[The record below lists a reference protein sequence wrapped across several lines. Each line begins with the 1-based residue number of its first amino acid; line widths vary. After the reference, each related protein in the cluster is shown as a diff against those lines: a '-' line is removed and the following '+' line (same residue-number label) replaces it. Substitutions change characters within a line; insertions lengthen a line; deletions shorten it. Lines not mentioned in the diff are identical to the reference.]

1 MIKLR
6 STLSLFNGIG
16 IGAQALKNIGVEVGT
31 SYVSEID
38 KFANETNDKNHP
50 ESIQLGSVTQWA
62 FWGIDWA
69 EVDLVTAGFPCQ
81 AWSLAGQQ
89 LGDRDPRGALFWVTL
104 DIISHVLKHNPNA
117 KWLMENVRMKKEFE
131 DYITHHTTKALGDV
145 KKVLIN
151 SALLTAQ
158 NRRRFY
164 WSNFDIDQ
172 PEDRGLV
179 LGDVLED
186 GVVDREKSHCIDAN
200 YHKGGNLKSYFEKHR
215 RQLVFEERP
224 CELLD
229 SPTEGGHV
237 ANATDIKGHESIK
250 RVYSPDGKAPT
261 LTTMQGGHRQPKV
274 LCGAVRGRYNPVGKV
289 VQQFELR
296 KDEKTSALT
305 TVQKDN
311 VLRIEQ
317 RGRGF
322 NKGGHYYDK
331 SPTMTAHSFE
341 YNNHV
346 TDGVTYR
353 KLTPTECE
361 RLQGYPDGYTE
372 GVSNTQRYKQCGN
385 GWTLPVIE
393 HIFSEAYKE

>member
-1 MIKLR
+1 MNV
-6 STLSLFNGIG
+6 LSLFNGIG
-16 IGAQALKNIGVEVGT
+16 ICAQALKNIGVNISN

-38 KFANETNDKNHP
+38 KFANKTNEKNHP
-50 ESIQLGSVTQWA
+50 ESIQLGDVTRWRE
-62 FWGIDWA
+62 WDIDWSSI
-69 EVDLVTAGFPCQ
+69 DLVTAGFPCQ
-81 AWSLAGQQ
+81 SWSMAGQQ
-89 LGDRDPRGALFWVTL
+89 LGDRDERGALFWVTL

-117 KWLMENVRMKKEFE
+117 KWMMENVRMKKEFE
-131 DYITHHTTKALGDV
+131 DYITHHTTEALGTV

-172 PEDRGLV
+172 PDDRGIV
-179 LGDVLED
+179 LGDVLES
-186 GVVDREKSHCIDAN
+186 VAT
-200 YHKGGNLKSYFEKHR
+200 L
-215 RQLVFEERP
+215 EERP

-229 SPTEGGHV
+229 TPTDGGHV
-237 ANATDIKGHESIK
+237 ANAIDIKGHESIK
-250 RVYSPDGKAPT
+250 RVYSKNGKAPT

-274 LCGAVRGRYNPVGKV
+274 LCGAVRGRYNPAGKV

-296 KDEKTSALT
+296 KDEKTNALT

-322 NKGGHYYDK
+322 NKGGEHYDK
-331 SPTMTAHSFE
+331 SPAVTAHSFE
-341 YNNHV
+341 RNNHGAV
-346 TDGVTYR
+346 GAMYR
-353 KLTPTECE
+353 KLTPLECE

-393 HIFSEAYKE
+393 HIFKCMLEEK